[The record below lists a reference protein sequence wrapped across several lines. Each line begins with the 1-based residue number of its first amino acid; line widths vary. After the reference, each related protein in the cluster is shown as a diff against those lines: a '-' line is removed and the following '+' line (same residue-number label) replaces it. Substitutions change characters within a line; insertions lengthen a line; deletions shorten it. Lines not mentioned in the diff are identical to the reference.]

1 MAEAATPAERLA
13 DAYRIWSESNG
24 KVSDAWFGLIDDR
37 VQLRSVLKPELPD
50 DLAAEWDSPSGVRD
64 YFATIARDWE
74 MDYYRVDRIVDGGDD
89 VVVVGHCAWRNRATG
104 RSVDT
109 PKVDVWRFEDGRAV
123 SYLEMFD
130 SLGFIRATPA
140 GEAYL

>member
-1 MAEAATPAERLA
+1 MAEVATPAQRLA
-13 DAYRIWSESNG
+13 NAYRSWSESRG
-24 KVSDAWFGLIDDR
+24 TDPRPWFDLIDDR
-37 VQLRSVLKPELPD
+37 VELRSVLKPELPD
-50 DLAAEWDSPSGVRD
+50 DLAAERRSPEGVRE

-74 MDYYRVDRIVDGGDD
+74 MDYYRVDDIVDGGDD
-89 VVVVGHCAWRNRATG
+89 VVVIGHCAWRNRATG

-130 SLGFIRATPA
+130 SLGFMRATPM